1 MWLRPPVQACFLPW
15 LSWDSSSVWC
25 ARVDPLR
32 TCSDAEP
39 VWQPGT
45 RMHTD
50 NISVSF
56 VIKHKCTCSPVLT
69 GWSWER
75 LFVHTHEEEMAEV
88 HWACWRSKALLP
100 GHVILCQKKKG
111 NVPRACI
118 FAFFSQFLSF
128 GFKYQILVAQTD
140 PAFHHQ
146 LPRVVKGVTCLF
158 LGKPLS
164 TWDEQLTLSRV
175 LTFVF
180 RPFYRLGWPLI
191 AFYRMIDWNMKRI
204 VTSSCLPRQYYN
216 RLSSN
221 LKCKRW
227 DIELKWFTDYIW
239 CWRPCSFFIFYCLSL
254 SLNRLYI
261 LIFQS

>member
-1 MWLRPPVQACFLPW
+1 MLTSAHGMVLRKTLCPHPRGGDGRGTLSLLEKQGITSRSCDPLSEKERQRPPSLHF
-15 LSWDSSSVWC
+15 
-25 ARVDPLR
+25 
-32 TCSDAEP
+32 
-39 VWQPGT
+39 
-45 RMHTD
+45 
-50 NISVSF
+50 
-56 VIKHKCTCSPVLT
+56 
-69 GWSWER
+69 
-75 LFVHTHEEEMAEV
+75 
-88 HWACWRSKALLP
+88 
-100 GHVILCQKKKG
+100 
-111 NVPRACI
+111 CI
-118 FAFFSQFLSF
+118 FSQFLSF

-180 RPFYRLGWPLI
+180 RPFYWLDWPLI
-191 AFYRMIDWNMKRI
+191 AFYRMIDWNMKQI